1 MIRLDVTVRA
11 TRRITAVAVA
21 AATAAAAGV
30 TGCGGEQPRPNP
42 GGAETVGYGSVG
54 TSAQIDCAAGKS
66 LDVTGSNN
74 SLTVLGACWT
84 VRVSGADNRI
94 RLERVDGDLSVTGL
108 NNIIDYR
115 HGDPAVHDEGSG
127 NRISRG

>member
-1 MIRLDVTVRA
+1 MRGTL
-11 TRRITAVAVA
+11 RIAVA
-21 AATAAAAGV
+21 ALSVATMVA
-30 TGCGGEQPRPNP
+30 GCGGEKSRPYP
-42 GGAETVGYGSVG
+42 ETTATVGYGSVG